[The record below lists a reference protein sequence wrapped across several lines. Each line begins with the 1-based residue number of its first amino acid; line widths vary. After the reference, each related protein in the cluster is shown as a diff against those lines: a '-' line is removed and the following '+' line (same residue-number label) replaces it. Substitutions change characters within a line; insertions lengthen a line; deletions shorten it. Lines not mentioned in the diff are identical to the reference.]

1 MDWNEIRRR
10 ARQAGISTRNRKKAD
25 LIRALQR
32 AEGNFDCF
40 GRAEDYCDRFD
51 CAWRDDCLKPARS
64 VRRRS
69 A

>member
-1 MDWNEIRRR
+1 MITWNEIRRR
-10 ARQAGISTRNRKKAD
+10 ARQAGINSWGMKKVD

-40 GRAEDYCDRFD
+40 GRSRGYCDQVD
-51 CAWRDDCLKPARS
+51 CAWREHCLKPAR
-64 VRRRS
+64 RS

>member
-1 MDWNEIRRR
+1 MNMGEIRRR
-10 ARQAGISTRNRKKAD
+10 ARLLGVKPGRMRKAD
-25 LIRALQR
+25 LIRAVQR

-51 CAWRDDCLKPARS
+51 CAWRDDCLKLARS